1 MSLQATWFVLI
12 CGLWSAYFVTEG
24 FDFGVGMLVPVL
36 ARSEADR
43 QAMFG
48 AIGPVWDGNEVWLL
62 IAGGATF
69 AAFPQWYAT
78 MFSGFY
84 VALLA
89 ILVLLIVRVV
99 SFEWRTK
106 SQHATWRGI
115 WTWVNV
121 SASYGAPLL
130 WGIGLSSLLYGTP
143 IAANQEFT
151 GSFWSLFS
159 VYSVLAGLAVVALF
173 ALHGAVYLGLRGG
186 QDEVR
191 VRAQA
196 LAFRLAVPAVLLG
209 AAFLVATLI
218 VGVTRNHQGV
228 WSGLIVLALALVA
241 AAVALVFAWLRRP
254 ALAFVATAATI
265 VLAVVM
271 LFVELYPRVMV
282 SSSAFANSLTVS
294 NAASGHYTLT
304 VMTVA
309 TALLLPVVFVYQFW
323 TYRVFRVRV
332 TGEASVTPADILA
345 PRAGRPEDPPSGG
358 GAGSDA

>member
-36 ARSEADR
+36 ARTEEDR
-43 QAMFG
+43 ATMFA

-84 VALLA
+84 IALLA

-106 SQHATWRGI
+106 SAHAAWRGL

-121 SASYGAPLL
+121 IASYGAPLV
-130 WGIGLSSLLYGTP
+130 WGIGLASLLYGTP

-173 ALHGAVYLGLRGG
+173 ALHGAVYLGLRGR
-186 QDEVR
+186 DDAVR
-191 VRAQA
+191 ARAQA
-196 LAFRLAVPAVLLG
+196 LAFRLAVPATLLG
-209 AAFLVATLI
+209 AAFLVATLV

-228 WSGLIVLALALVA
+228 GGGLVVLVLGVVAVLTALVCT
-241 AAVALVFAWLRRP
+241 WQRRP
-254 ALAFVATAATI
+254 ALAFGATAATI
-265 VLAVVM
+265 VLAVIM

-282 SSSAFANSLTVS
+282 SSSAFANSLTVH

-309 TALLLPVVFVYQFW
+309 TLLLLPIVFAYQFW

-332 TGEASVTPADILA
+332 SGETPVTPGDILT
-345 PRAGRPEDPPSGG
+345 PRGGRPPDPPRG
-358 GAGSDA
+358 GAPPDA

>member
-36 ARSEADR
+36 ARTEEDR
-43 QAMFG
+43 AAMF
-48 AIGPVWDGNEVWLL
+48 ASIGPVWDGNEVWLL

-84 VALLA
+84 IALLA

-106 SQHATWRGI
+106 SAHAAWRGL

-121 SASYGAPLL
+121 LASYGAPLF
-130 WGIGLSSLLYGTP
+130 WGIGLASLLYGTP

-173 ALHGAVYLGLRGG
+173 ALHGAVYLGLRGR
-186 QDEVR
+186 DDAVR
-191 VRAQA
+191 ARAQA
-196 LAFRLAVPAVLLG
+196 LAFRLAVPAALLG

-228 WSGLIVLALALVA
+228 GGGLVVLVLGVVAVLTALVCT
-241 AAVALVFAWLRRP
+241 WQRRP
-254 ALAFVATAATI
+254 ALAFGATAATI

-282 SSSAFANSLTVS
+282 SSSAFANSLTVH

-309 TALLLPVVFVYQFW
+309 TVLLLPIVFAYQFW

-332 TGEASVTPADILA
+332 TGETSVTPGDILA
-345 PRAGRPEDPPSGG
+345 PRGGRPPDPPRG
-358 GAGSDA
+358 GARPDA

>member
-12 CGLWSAYFVTEG
+12 CVLWSAYFVTEG

-36 ARSEADR
+36 ARGESDR
-43 QAMFG
+43 AAMFA

-84 VALLA
+84 IALLA

-106 SQHATWRGI
+106 SDHAAWRGV
-115 WTWVNV
+115 WTWANV
-121 SASYGAPLL
+121 VASYGAPLL

-159 VYSVLAGLAVVALF
+159 VYSVLAGVAVVALF
-173 ALHGAVYLGLRGG
+173 ALHGAVYLGMRSG
-186 QDEVR
+186 QGEIR
-191 VRAQA
+191 ARAQA
-196 LAFRLAVPAVLLG
+196 LAFRLAVPAAALG

-228 WSGLIVLALALVA
+228 WPGVIVLVLAVMAAAGALVST
-241 AAVALVFAWLRRP
+241 WRRRA
-254 ALAFVATAATI
+254 ALAFGATAITI

-282 SSSAFANSLTVS
+282 SSSAFADSLTVH

-309 TALLLPVVFVYQFW
+309 TVLLLPVVCVYQFW
-323 TYRVFRVRV
+323 SYRVFRVRV
-332 TGEASVTPADILA
+332 AGEVPATPADVLA
-345 PRAGRPEDPPSGG
+345 PRASGPNDPPGTDRPRP
-358 GAGSDA
+358 DA